1 MIHSTGSLFYSDASA
16 RALPGRMHFY
26 KLPVYSSNG
35 QAKPAHFKIFAPQK
49 YLYAACAAARPCRA
63 DNPAGNSPQH
73 NISPH
78 PRRRKV
84 RAAPLPPDVESYTR
98 SLASPFPTDP
108 AYPQGVCGIRKAAKP
123 LTAAQSLGFGGDPCF
138 TKYPPSPNI
147 YIRFPRCGP
156 FGPANCRP
164 AAGRKS
170 PPSAPRPPASPG

>member
-26 KLPVYSSNG
+26 MLPVYSSNG

-84 RAAPLPPDVESYTR
+84 RFAPLPPFRGKLRPLPCSSFSRRDRSAGSRWEFYTAPYWTIPLGIPPNITFPPIHSNGEWGAY
-98 SLASPFPTDP
+98 SLIGLSNGRVPRTFIDSVRCWGKTRT
-108 AYPQGVCGIRKAAKP
+108 QGVTNP
-123 LTAAQSLGFGGDPCF
+123 
-138 TKYPPSPNI
+138 
-147 YIRFPRCGP
+147 
-156 FGPANCRP
+156 
-164 AAGRKS
+164 
-170 PPSAPRPPASPG
+170 

>member
-26 KLPVYSSNG
+26 MLPVYSSNG

-84 RAAPLPPDVESYTR
+84 RFAPFSPFGESSAR
-98 SLASPFPTDP
+98 SLAPPFPAVT
-108 AYPQGVCGIRKAAKP
+108 AP
-123 LTAAQSLGFGGDPCF
+123 LGPGGNFTLRPIGQSRWEFP
-138 TKYPPSPNI
+138 PNI
-147 YIRFPRCGP
+147 TFPPIHSNGEW
-156 FGPANCRP
+156 GAYSLIGLSN
-164 AAGRKS
+164 GRYLVLS
-170 PPSAPRPPASPG
+170 

>member
-84 RAAPLPPDVESYTR
+84 RFAPLPPFRGKLRPLPCSSFSRRDRSAGSRWEFYT
-98 SLASPFPTDP
+98 APYWTIPP
-108 AYPQGVCGIRKAAKP
+108 GIP
-123 LTAAQSLGFGGDPCF
+123 
-138 TKYPPSPNI
+138 PNI
-147 YIRFPRCGP
+147 TFPPIHSNGEW
-156 FGPANCRP
+156 GAYSLIGLSN
-164 AAGRKS
+164 GRYLVLS
-170 PPSAPRPPASPG
+170 